1 MFTCG
6 KHRHS
11 AGFSLVELMVGVAVG
26 MFGILAI
33 MQMFTVSE
41 ASKRATVAGADAQ
54 ENGLMALF
62 TIERDMRN
70 SGFGLV
76 GMGCTTIKAYN
87 ENLSPQDYNMSAL
100 PVEIARDAP
109 AAGTDQITI
118 LYSASAYGG
127 VPATITSA
135 MPDSSAILNV
145 NNGLGFY
152 QSDLVIISEP
162 PKDCSLV
169 QLSQDG
175 QKTGGTWNLQHNPG
189 GTYVYNP
196 PGGHNIFPPGGYG
209 SGAKLTNMGNLVNRR
224 YYVENDR
231 LMMLDPTTPTS
242 STNPI
247 ALVDNIVALRAQYGR
262 DTDADGF
269 WNSYD
274 NTAPAAITEIVSAR
288 IAVVARSTD
297 RAAVAVSPATL
308 VLWSGGTT
316 ANGGAISLDANA
328 QRYRYKVYV
337 TTIPLRNVLWAV

>member
-6 KHRHS
+6 KSRHV

-26 MFGILAI
+26 LFGILAI

-54 ENGLMALF
+54 ENGLIALF
-62 TIERDMRN
+62 TIERDVRN

-87 ENLSPQDYNMSAL
+87 ENLSPQDYDMSAL
-100 PVEIARDAP
+100 PVEIVRDAP
-109 AAGTDQITI
+109 AADTDQITI

-127 VPATITSA
+127 VPATIPSP
-135 MPDSSAILNV
+135 MPSSSATLNA
-145 NNGLGFY
+145 NNGAGFY
-152 QSDLVIISEP
+152 QGELVIISEP

-175 QKTGGTWNLQHNPG
+175 QKTGSTWNLQHNPG
-189 GTYVYNP
+189 GAYVYNP
-196 PGGHNIFPPGGYG
+196 PGGHNIFPTGGYG
-209 SGAKLTNMGNLVNRR
+209 SGAKLTNMGSLVNRR
-224 YYVENDR
+224 YYVQNNR
-231 LMMLDPTTPTS
+231 LMMLDPTKPTS

-262 DTDADGF
+262 DTDANGF
-269 WNSYD
+269 WDIYD

-297 RAAVAVSPATL
+297 RDAVAVSPATL

-328 QRYRYKVYV
+328 RRYRYKVYV
-337 TTIPLRNVLWAV
+337 TTVPLRNVLWAV